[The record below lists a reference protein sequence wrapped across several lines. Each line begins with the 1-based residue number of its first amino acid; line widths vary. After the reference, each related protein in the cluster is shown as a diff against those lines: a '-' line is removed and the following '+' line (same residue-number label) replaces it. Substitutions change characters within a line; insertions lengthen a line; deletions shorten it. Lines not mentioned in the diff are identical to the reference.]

1 MRMRSSELVETARFS
16 TLGLDATAGLMRGVD
31 SSCIGVTLL
40 APSIRI
46 HGSLWIAP
54 EKPSGFHQHR
64 SICSSQPS
72 MPTPEHAQNLP
83 SLQ

>member
-16 TLGLDATAGLMRGVD
+16 TLGLDATAGLMIGVG
-31 SSCIGVTLL
+31 SRCIGVTLL

-54 EKPSGFHQHR
+54 
-64 SICSSQPS
+64 
-72 MPTPEHAQNLP
+72 L
-83 SLQ
+83 